1 MKNYFQNLFNKISNM
16 KSSGSMLN
24 FKDLLHN
31 RFILYFFLL
40 ISLVDLFYFANIRDT
55 TSIAVFILV
64 GFLTAFFSKNM
75 IIIMVIALCAT
86 HLIKFGIKNVINEGM
101 EEEGFDGD
109 EGFDEG
115 LDGDEGFDEGLEGE
129 EGFEGFDEEGM
140 EDEGFD
146 EGLEGEEGFEG
157 FDEEGM
163 EDEGFDE
170 GLEGEEGFEGL
181 EGEEGME
188 DEGFEGLENEKEKDY
203 EQFKVLQN
211 EILGGMQKLEPLIS
225 KAESFVEKYEEKYGL
240 NE

>member
-1 MKNYFQNLFNKISNM
+1 MKNYFQNLLNKISNM

-75 IIIMVIALCAT
+75 IIIMVIALCST

-101 EEEGFDGD
+101 ED

-115 LDGDEGFDEGLEGE
+115 LEDEGFEGFDEEGMEDEPFEGE

-140 EDEGFD
+140 EDEPF
-146 EGLEGEEGFEG
+146 EGEEGFEG

>member
-1 MKNYFQNLFNKISNM
+1 MKNYFQNLANAFNKISNM

-101 EEEGFDGD
+101 ED

-115 LDGDEGFDEGLEGE
+115 MEDEGFKGFDEEGMEDEAFEGE

-140 EDEGFD
+140 EDEAF
-146 EGLEGEEGFEG
+146 EGEEGF
-157 FDEEGM
+157 EGM
-163 EDEGFDE
+163 EDEGFD
-170 GLEGEEGFEGL
+170 
-181 EGEEGME
+181 EEGME